1 MNDEVEDIFGEARA
15 AEDAV
20 PLLPVHARVLTQR
33 EGESAAWVFVCWTD
47 PGSETA
53 LHTALRD
60 RVEAAFLAELSRA
73 RSSFEP
79 DEGKLRALRLILWPE
94 LDAARAVKAFGFA
107 PAAVDTVGWRDTLAI
122 VRGEAQ
128 RTGATVAD
136 APSSAWSA
144 TVLRSVALDALEAR
158 LWMRVTRAK
167 VSDVWGAEPG
177 SLYALLAKEL
187 GVDAEDTDA
196 AFRAMER
203 ALVSAERGVV
213 RFIPPLL
220 FQAFADA
227 AGVFLTRAVH
237 RPVAWGLCEADDD
250 GLSPPP
256 ILQLDDGTLLPIALE
271 ILRWCIMP
279 IGAEEEAP
287 PPFADWLADLGKS
300 R

>member
-1 MNDEVEDIFGEARA
+1 MSEEAQDIFGEARA
-15 AEDAV
+15 TEDAV
-20 PLLPVHARVLTQR
+20 PLLPVHARVLAQR
-33 EGESAAWVFVCWTD
+33 EGESAAWVFVCWSD
-47 PGSETA
+47 PGSESA
-53 LHTALRD
+53 LHTALRE

-79 DEGKLRALRLILWPE
+79 DEGKLRALRLVLWPE

-107 PAAVDTVGWRDTLAI
+107 PAAVETVAWRDTLAI

-128 RTGATVAD
+128 RVGASVAD
-136 APSSAWSA
+136 APCSAWSA
-144 TVLRSVALDALEAR
+144 AVSRASTLDALEAR
-158 LWMRVTRAK
+158 LWMRVTHGK

-187 GVDAEDTDA
+187 GVDAEDTDD

-203 ALVSAERGVV
+203 AIVSPERGVV
-213 RFIPPLL
+213 RFVPPLL

-227 AGVFLTRAVH
+227 AGVFLTRAVG
-237 RPVAWGLCEADDD
+237 RPVAWGLCEADDE

-279 IGAEEEAP
+279 IGAEETAP
-287 PPFADWLADLGKS
+287 PPFADWLADFRK
-300 R
+300 